1 MSRLIGCVVT
11 LLGLALNAQAAEVS
25 VAVASNFTAPMRKIA
40 QAFEQETGHR
50 AVLSSGSTGGFHV
63 QIRNGAPFQVLVAA
77 DASTPLKIESEGLG
91 VEGSRFTYAIGT
103 LVLWS
108 AQPGFVDGTG
118 DVLRR
123 GKFERIAIANPKL
136 APYGVAALETL
147 SRLGVL
153 QRVQPRLVRGENISQ
168 AYQFVATGNAELGLV
183 ALSQV
188 VDDGKMVRGSGWI
201 IPADLHAPIRQDAI
215 LLSPGKDHPAAI
227 ALMGFLRGDKARS
240 VIRSFG
246 YDL

>member
-1 MSRLIGCVVT
+1 
-11 LLGLALNAQAAEVS
+11 LALNAQAAEVS

-188 VDDGKMVRGSGWI
+188 VADGKMVRGSGWI

>member
-1 MSRLIGCVVT
+1 MSRLTPWVAI
-11 LLGLALNAQAAEVS
+11 LLGLALNVRAGEVS
-25 VAVASNFTAPMRKIA
+25 VAVAANFSAPMRKIA
-40 QAFEQETGHR
+40 QLFEQETGHR
-50 AVLSSGSTGGFHV
+50 VVLSSGSTGGLHV
-63 QIRNGAPFQVLVAA
+63 QIRHGAPFQVLVAA
-77 DASTPLKIESEGLG
+77 DASTPLKIENEGLG
-91 VEGSRFTYAIGT
+91 VAGSRFTCAIGR

-108 AQPGFVDGTG
+108 LRPDFVDGQG

-123 GKFERIAIANPKL
+123 GEFERLAIANPKL

-147 SRLGVL
+147 NRLGVL

-168 AYQFVATGNAELGLV
+168 TYQFVATGNAELGLV
-183 ALSQV
+183 AMSQV
-188 VDDGKMVRGSGWI
+188 VADGKIVSGSGWI

-215 LLSPGKDHPAAI
+215 LLTAGKDHPAAI
-227 ALMGFLRGDKARS
+227 ALMSFLRGDKART

>member
-1 MSRLIGCVVT
+1 
-11 LLGLALNAQAAEVS
+11 LALNVQAAEVS

>member
-1 MSRLIGCVVT
+1 MCRLIGCVVT
-11 LLGLALNAQAAEVS
+11 LLGLALNVQAAEVS

-188 VDDGKMVRGSGWI
+188 VADGKMVRGSGWI

>member
-11 LLGLALNAQAAEVS
+11 LLGLALNVQAAEVS

-50 AVLSSGSTGGFHV
+50 AVLSSGSTGGFLV

>member
-1 MSRLIGCVVT
+1 
-11 LLGLALNAQAAEVS
+11 
-25 VAVASNFTAPMRKIA
+25 
-40 QAFEQETGHR
+40 
-50 AVLSSGSTGGFHV
+50 
-63 QIRNGAPFQVLVAA
+63 
-77 DASTPLKIESEGLG
+77 
-91 VEGSRFTYAIGT
+91 
-103 LVLWS
+103 
-108 AQPGFVDGTG
+108 
-118 DVLRR
+118 
-123 GKFERIAIANPKL
+123 
-136 APYGVAALETL
+136 
-147 SRLGVL
+147 L

-215 LLSPGKDHPAAI
+215 LLTSGKDHPAAI
-227 ALMGFLRGDKARS
+227 ALMGFLRGDKARA

>member
-1 MSRLIGCVVT
+1 MSRLIGCAVT
-11 LLGLALNAQAAEVS
+11 LFGLALNVQAAEVS

-168 AYQFVATGNAELGLV
+168 TYQFVATGNAELGLV

-188 VDDGKMVRGSGWI
+188 LDDGKMVRGSGWI

-215 LLSPGKDHPAAI
+215 LLTSGKDHPAAI
-227 ALMGFLRGDKARS
+227 ALMGFLRGDKARA
-240 VIRSFG
+240 VVRSFG
-246 YDL
+246 YGL

>member
-11 LLGLALNAQAAEVS
+11 LLGLALNVQAAEVS

-215 LLSPGKDHPAAI
+215 LLTSGKDHPAAI

>member
-1 MSRLIGCVVT
+1 MSRLTPWVAI
-11 LLGLALNAQAAEVS
+11 LLCLALNVRAGEVS
-25 VAVASNFTAPMRKIA
+25 VAVAANFSAPMRKIA
-40 QAFEQETGHR
+40 QIFEQETGHR
-50 AVLSSGSTGGFHV
+50 AVLSSGSTGGLHV
-63 QIRNGAPFQVLVAA
+63 QIRHGAPFQVLVAA
-77 DASTPLKIESEGLG
+77 DASTPLKIENEGLG
-91 VEGSRFTYAIGT
+91 VAGSRFTCAIGR

-108 AQPGFVDGTG
+108 LRPGFVDGQG

-123 GKFERIAIANPKL
+123 GEFERLAIANPKL

-147 SRLGVL
+147 NRLGVL

-168 AYQFVATGNAELGLV
+168 TYQFVATGNAELGLV
-183 ALSQV
+183 AMSQV
-188 VDDGKMVRGSGWI
+188 VADGKISRGSGWI

-215 LLSPGKDHPAAI
+215 LLTAGKDHPAAI
-227 ALMGFLRGDKARS
+227 ALMGFLRGDKARA

>member
-1 MSRLIGCVVT
+1 
-11 LLGLALNAQAAEVS
+11 LALNVQAAEVS

-188 VDDGKMVRGSGWI
+188 VADGKMVRGSGWI

>member
-1 MSRLIGCVVT
+1 MCRLIGCVVT
-11 LLGLALNAQAAEVS
+11 LLGLALNVQAAEVS

-215 LLSPGKDHPAAI
+215 LLTSGKDHPAAI

>member
-25 VAVASNFTAPMRKIA
+25 VAVATNFTAPMRKIA

-188 VDDGKMVRGSGWI
+188 VADGKMVRGSGWI

-227 ALMGFLRGDKARS
+227 ALMGVLRGDKARS

>member
-11 LLGLALNAQAAEVS
+11 LLGLALNVQAAEVS

-50 AVLSSGSTGGFHV
+50 AVLSSGSTGGLHV

>member
-11 LLGLALNAQAAEVS
+11 LLGLALNVQAAEVS

>member
-1 MSRLIGCVVT
+1 
-11 LLGLALNAQAAEVS
+11 LALNVQAAEVS

-188 VDDGKMVRGSGWI
+188 VADGKMVRGSGWI

-215 LLSPGKDHPAAI
+215 LLTSGKDHPAAI
-227 ALMGFLRGDKARS
+227 ALMGFLRGDKARA